1 VKHQTVIAINGK
13 INFLSISNLGVF
25 PLNSKFFLAC
35 LLLLMAIDCQA
46 GIVAQRWSKI
56 TQPTL
61 DAAQSIGGYSA
72 GCLRGAAILPTDGTG
87 YQVMRLSRNR
97 FYGHPDLMQFIQN
110 LALNVYNQ
118 QLGTLLIGDLG
129 QPRGG
134 PTVSGHR
141 SHQTGL
147 DVDIWFLLSP
157 EANTRPLT
165 TTEREKWSANSM
177 LLGKSDNIDFNQWS
191 LANAQILELAAGMP
205 EVDRIFVNA
214 SIKRELCN
222 TTTKR
227 DWLKKLRPWWK
238 HDDHFHVR
246 LKCPPD
252 SKECQNQDPLPQGD
266 GCDKLAWWFTA
277 EAKKPAPPSP
287 NEPAEPILPVSCDAV
302 LKQ

>member
-1 VKHQTVIAINGK
+1 MLEYG
-13 INFLSISNLGVF
+13 S
-25 PLNSKFFLAC
+25 LNKKFFIGC
-35 LLLLMAIDCQA
+35 LLLFIVVNCQA

-61 DAAQSIGGYSA
+61 GAAQSIGGYSA
-72 GCLRGAAILPTDGTG
+72 GCLKGAATLPTDGTG
-87 YQVMRLSRNR
+87 YQVMRLSRKR
-97 FYGHPDLMQFIQN
+97 FYGHPDLMQFIEN
-110 LALNVYNQ
+110 LAQSTYTQ

-157 EANTRPLT
+157 EANSRPLT
-165 TTEREKWSANSM
+165 VSEREKWSASSV
-177 LLGKSDNIDFNQWS
+177 LLSKSDDIDFSQWS
-191 LANAQILELAAGMP
+191 LANAQVLELAARMP

-214 SIKRELCN
+214 SVKRQLCN
-222 TTTKR
+222 STAKR
-227 DWLKKLRPWWK
+227 DWLRKIRPWWK

-266 GCDKLAWWFTA
+266 GCDKLAWWFTE
-277 EAKKPAPPSP
+277 EAKKLPPSP
-287 NEPAEPILPVSCDAV
+287 ITESVEPILPVSCDAV
-302 LKQ
+302 LKE